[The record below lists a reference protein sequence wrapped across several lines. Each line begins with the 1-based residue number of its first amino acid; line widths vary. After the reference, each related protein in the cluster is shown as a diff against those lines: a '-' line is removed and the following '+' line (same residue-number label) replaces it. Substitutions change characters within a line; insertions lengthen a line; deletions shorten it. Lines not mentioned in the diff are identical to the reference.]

1 MIQLDAQIVEEQ
13 ENNKEIID
21 NLDFMSYRIF
31 YSSFYR
37 NKLYYS
43 SEQSI
48 KFKIIKMKF
57 IENLV

>member
-13 ENNKEIID
+13 ESNKEITD
-21 NLDFMSYRIF
+21 NFDFVSYRIF

-37 NKLYYS
+37 NKLYCSY
-43 SEQSI
+43 EQSI

>member
-43 SEQSI
+43 YEQSI

>member
-13 ENNKEIID
+13 ESNKEITD

-43 SEQSI
+43 YEQSI

>member
-1 MIQLDAQIVEEQ
+1 MIQLDVQIVEEQ

-43 SEQSI
+43 YEQSI

>member
-13 ENNKEIID
+13 ESNKEIID

-43 SEQSI
+43 YEQSI

>member
-31 YSSFYR
+31 YSYFYR

-43 SEQSI
+43 YEQSI